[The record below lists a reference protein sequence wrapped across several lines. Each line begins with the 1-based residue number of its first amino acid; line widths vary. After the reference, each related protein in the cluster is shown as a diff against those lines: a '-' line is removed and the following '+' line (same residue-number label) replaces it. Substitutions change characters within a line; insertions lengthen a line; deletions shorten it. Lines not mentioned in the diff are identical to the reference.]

1 VPSDR
6 SRTSQPLE
14 LALYLVR
21 SASTHGKAEALHY
34 ASQRI
39 GSRPLKPDVVRG
51 LQVNQIRSADFQ
63 INQIRSSADLQVGL
77 DARQS

>member
-1 VPSDR
+1 VPCDR

-39 GSRPLKPDVVRG
+39 GVAPVWNQMCGFRKFWPLDSGNSGAFRG
-51 LQVNQIRSADFQ
+51 GAGRL
-63 INQIRSSADLQVGL
+63 
-77 DARQS
+77 